1 MFQKSFFVN
10 KIWREKIIC
19 AFEVFAFCHMMGI
32 LSAIANP
39 LLYGYFN
46 QVLFIDFEF
55 LRFNSGL
62 EQLIQWQSIKSLVFV
77 NWLGMYVKTVGKSSG
92 KY

>member
-46 QVLFIDFEF
+46 QVLFIDF
-55 LRFNSGL
+55 
-62 EQLIQWQSIKSLVFV
+62 
-77 NWLGMYVKTVGKSSG
+77 
-92 KY
+92 